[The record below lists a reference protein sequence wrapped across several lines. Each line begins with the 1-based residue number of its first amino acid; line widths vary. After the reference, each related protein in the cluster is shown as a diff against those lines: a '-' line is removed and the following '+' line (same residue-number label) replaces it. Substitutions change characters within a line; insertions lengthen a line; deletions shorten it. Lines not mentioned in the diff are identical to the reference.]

1 MYDISKS
8 DYHRETIE
16 KALGCASMV
25 YYSANGEL
33 DEVAVRGKV
42 ILQSIPHLDGHES
55 YTSAMI
61 ENPTWLDVSLC
72 ADAMIRVTGDE
83 HQTSHFSGKCICYW
97 RNYTRCWCIYS
108 GNGFLNKRK
117 IQWMIHLK

>member
-1 MYDISKS
+1 MYDISKR

-16 KALGCASMV
+16 KALGCAPMV

-33 DEVAVRGKV
+33 DEVAVLGKV
-42 ILQSIPHLDGHES
+42 ILQSVPHLDGHES

-61 ENPTWLDVSLC
+61 ETPTWLDVALC

-83 HQTSHFSGKCICYW
+83 HHI
-97 RNYTRCWCIYS
+97 
-108 GNGFLNKRK
+108 FLENVFATGE
-117 IQWMIHLK
+117 IIHGVGVYNLVMGS